1 MGVET
6 RKRLVWACTMRPS
19 PCAFASSGFIERF
32 VGADDAPPAADRHA
46 AGFPPAA
53 LLKSVLLVLP
63 AAENLPFRPK
73 GGRSARLCGILY
85 PQSALF
91 FPSRHPARAGSRI
104 PPAACGNS
112 VCIRSL
118 RPHAGQASAR
128 SRSAGNPL
136 PRTKRRARAR
146 QAEAVRSLWQHT
158 PMSYGAGPAR
168 LLPVA
173 RRPLPHKQAEADGGE
188 QRAAGEHIRPD
199 GRFFDRFG
207 DRNGR
212 RGAFFGR
219 AVGRFLR
226 LRSRRKTLRL
236 GGVSGH
242 RKRFSAYAI
251 SSSAAAVQPPSS
263 ADTASFSAAR
273 SSA

>member
-19 PCAFASSGFIERF
+19 PCRFRFIRLYRALRM
-32 VGADDAPPAADRHA
+32 GADDAPPAADRHA

-73 GGRSARLCGILY
+73 GVRSARLCGILY

-136 PRTKRRARAR
+136 PER
-146 QAEAVRSLWQHT
+146 
-158 PMSYGAGPAR
+158 
-168 LLPVA
+168 
-173 RRPLPHKQAEADGGE
+173 
-188 QRAAGEHIRPD
+188 
-199 GRFFDRFG
+199 
-207 DRNGR
+207 
-212 RGAFFGR
+212 
-219 AVGRFLR
+219 
-226 LRSRRKTLRL
+226 
-236 GGVSGH
+236 
-242 RKRFSAYAI
+242 
-251 SSSAAAVQPPSS
+251 
-263 ADTASFSAAR
+263 SAAR
-273 SSA
+273 VPAKRKRCALYGSTHL

>member
-19 PCAFASSGFIERF
+19 PCRFRFIRLYRALRM
-32 VGADDAPPAADRHA
+32 GADDAPPAADRHA

-118 RPHAGQASAR
+118 RPHAWTGVGAAP
-128 SRSAGNPL
+128 AAPGNPL

-158 PMSYGAGPAR
+158 PMSYGAGTRALTSCRATPA
-168 LLPVA
+168 
-173 RRPLPHKQAEADGGE
+173 
-188 QRAAGEHIRPD
+188 
-199 GRFFDRFG
+199 
-207 DRNGR
+207 
-212 RGAFFGR
+212 
-219 AVGRFLR
+219 
-226 LRSRRKTLRL
+226 
-236 GGVSGH
+236 
-242 RKRFSAYAI
+242 SA
-251 SSSAAAVQPPSS
+251 
-263 ADTASFSAAR
+263 
-273 SSA
+273 